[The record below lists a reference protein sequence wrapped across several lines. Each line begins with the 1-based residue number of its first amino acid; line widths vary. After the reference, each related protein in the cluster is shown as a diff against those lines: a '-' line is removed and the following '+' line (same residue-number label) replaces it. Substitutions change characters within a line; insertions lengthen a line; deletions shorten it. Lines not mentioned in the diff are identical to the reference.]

1 MSGFILLLR
10 QPLLAGFS
18 AGLAISLAACSAATS
33 DAPAKP
39 APPAVLNDAELHEP
53 LNEPQVAPAVRE
65 KADMAARASALGK
78 DQAETSV
85 VGKMAASAE
94 LKRPLQPMSA
104 PLSIAQAAADSVQ
117 GYQDVYREQ
126 YQKLASNPVL
136 AVAEQPVS
144 TFSIDVDTGSYAN
157 VRRFLNGGSL
167 PPKEA
172 VRLEELVNY
181 FPYAYAPPQG
191 DSPFGVSTELAPS
204 PWHAGSQLLRVAIK
218 AADLQVAELPPANL
232 VFLVDVSGSMDRR
245 DGLPLVQSTLKL
257 LVEQLRPQDR
267 VALVTYAGESQV
279 VLAST
284 SGSEKTKI
292 RAAIDQLAAGGSTA
306 GESGIQLAYQQ
317 AQLGMV
323 SKGINRILLATDGD
337 FNVGISDFD
346 SLKQLAADK
355 RKTGVSLTTLGF
367 GTDNYNEQLM
377 EQLADAGDG
386 NYAYIDNLREARKVL
401 VDQLASTLATVAS
414 DVKIQIEFNPA
425 EVSEYRLLGYE
436 NRALKREDFS
446 NDKID
451 AGEIGAGHTV
461 TALYEIVPVGAKGWL
476 EPLHFAQGA
485 QPQAKA
491 GELAWL
497 RLRYKPA
504 QQQQSKLLEVPIK
517 AATGVDNIAH
527 ASEDLRFA
535 AAVAAFAQQLTGAQY
550 TGTFSLA
557 DSAALARSAKG
568 EDRFGLRAE
577 FVQLVELAQSLQAGQ
592 NLHAKAD

>member
-1 MSGFILLLR
+1 MSAFIVLLR
-10 QPLLAGFS
+10 QPLL
-18 AGLAISLAACSAATS
+18 AGLAISLAACNATTS
-33 DAPAKP
+33 EAPAKP
-39 APPAVLNDAELHEP
+39 APPAALNDAVLHEQ

-65 KADMAARASALGK
+65 KADMAARANSLAK
-78 DQAETSV
+78 DKAEASV

-94 LKRPLQPMSA
+94 LKKPLQSMSA
-104 PLSIAQAAADSVQ
+104 PISSAPAPVDSVA

-157 VRRFLNGGSL
+157 VRRFLNDGSL

-181 FPYAYAPPQG
+181 FPYNYPAAQG

-218 AADLQVAELPPANL
+218 ASDLQMAELPPANL

-267 VALVTYAGESQV
+267 VALVTYAGDAQV

-284 SGSEKTKI
+284 SGREKAKI

-323 SKGINRILLATDGD
+323 NKGINRILLATDGD

-425 EVSEYRLLGYE
+425 QVSEYRLLGYE

-476 EPLHFAQGA
+476 EPLHFDHPA
-485 QPQAKA
+485 QPAANA

-497 RLRYKPA
+497 RLRYKAP
-504 QQQQSKLLEVPIK
+504 QQQQSK
-517 AATGVDNIAH
+517 
-527 ASEDLRFA
+527 
-535 AAVAAFAQQLTGAQY
+535 
-550 TGTFSLA
+550 
-557 DSAALARSAKG
+557 
-568 EDRFGLRAE
+568 
-577 FVQLVELAQSLQAGQ
+577 
-592 NLHAKAD
+592 